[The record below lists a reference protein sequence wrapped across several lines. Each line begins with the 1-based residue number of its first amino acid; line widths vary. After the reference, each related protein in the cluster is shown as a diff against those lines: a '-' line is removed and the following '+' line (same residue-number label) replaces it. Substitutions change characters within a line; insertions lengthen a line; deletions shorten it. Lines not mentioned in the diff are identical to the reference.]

1 MAQHPWEETAMS
13 DNCAA
18 ELEEIL
24 AG

>member
-24 AG
+24 AR